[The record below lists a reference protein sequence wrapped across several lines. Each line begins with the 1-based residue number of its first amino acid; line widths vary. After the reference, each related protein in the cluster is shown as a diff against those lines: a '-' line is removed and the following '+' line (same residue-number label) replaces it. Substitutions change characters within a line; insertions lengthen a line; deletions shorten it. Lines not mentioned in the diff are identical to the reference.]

1 MQIFSLDTKKCTSA
15 LFLQSMFDSFYFI
28 EGTIT
33 TFNHYQIDGRL
44 KKDFFRQGLE
54 NEAQVPDRE
63 YALWK
68 EQREFCF
75 SIIKGKRTPLGFHLV
90 LSLSAP
96 NVMRLVEK
104 EQLSFTES
112 DIQGLYLNFKYDGTT
127 LTCTTGTSMNLFTLD
142 KSLEQAWDKMA
153 QRLFTKYEIPFEQL
167 S

>member
-15 LFLQSMFDSFYFI
+15 LFLQSVFDSFYFI

-33 TFNHYQIDGRL
+33 TFNQYQIDGRL
-44 KKDFFRQGLE
+44 KKEFFRQGAE
-54 NEAQVPDRE
+54 EEAQVSDRE

-75 SIIKGKRTPLGFHLV
+75 SIIKGKRTPLAFRLV
-90 LSLSAP
+90 FSLSAP

-104 EQLSFTES
+104 EELSFTDT
-112 DIQGLYLNFKYDGTT
+112 DIQGLYLNFKYDGST
-127 LTCTTGTSMNLFTLD
+127 LTCTTGTSMNLFTMD

-153 QRLFTKYEIPFEQL
+153 QRIFAKHEIPFEL
-167 S
+167 LA